1 MVNMHWNY
9 TVTMI
14 LSLSVFIAG
23 IIAIFRFAQIGD
35 IYRPFVYLIWIACI
49 TEVLNIYFAY
59 RYHNNVVIMTI
70 YGFCESLLLLWFFS
84 RLGIFKRQKKL
95 LYFLIAFFLI
105 IWFSENFLGKH
116 FGSRISFYFDIVYA
130 FLVVLFSIRAIN
142 DLLFTEKELL
152 KNPVFLICIGLIIF
166 FTYQIVQR
174 MFGLFGL
181 RDSIDFRRSVQRI
194 LSVINCLSNLIYA
207 LAVLW
212 MRKRK
217 PFTFQF

>member
-9 TVTMI
+9 TVTVI

-23 IIAIFRFAQIGD
+23 IIAIFRFAQISD
-35 IYRPFVYLIWIACI
+35 VYRPFIYLIWIACI

-59 RYHNNVVIMTI
+59 RFHYNVVVMTI

-84 RLGIFKRQKKL
+84 RLGIFKGKKNF
-95 LYFLIAFFLI
+95 LYFLISFFLI

-116 FGSRISFYFDIVYA
+116 FGSRISYYFDIVYA

-152 KNPVFLICIGLIIF
+152 KNPAFLICIGLIIF

-194 LSVINCLSNLIYA
+194 LSIINCLANLIYA